1 MQHYNNVHFYG
12 QLTAADAINALSN
25 AHHGNA
31 NVAYEGG
38 AREKEANL
46 KETGAETYLKGN
58 KVKKQLNYV
67 RFASRVRYSMSLLDR
82 SWESEEITLW
92 SLVGKQTWA

>member
-38 AREKEANL
+38 AREKVANL

-58 KVKKQLNYV
+58 KVKKELSYV
-67 RFASRVRYSMSLLDR
+67 RFSSVFNEFSWQILSIERDNVMKSSR
-82 SWESEEITLW
+82 
-92 SLVGKQTWA
+92 